1 MGTHEPGKVIP
12 FTAGDAGNRANADGT
27 AREQRHALNLSR
39 RRGLDCV
46 DAAPPPPR
54 EATARRTE
62 IDAAALSS
70 IFIGSLDDLIGKRP
84 ATRRIADTWPS
95 RPAAAVERVAV
106 DIVDML
112 FGFIVDAPG
121 IPDDTRKA
129 LLAAQLPVLQ
139 LAMREPEFF
148 ADWQHP
154 ARLLLNDIARL
165 ARTHDERGGD
175 AAAFAAEFA
184 RGLTAVL
191 DELAPNG
198 AAFAMLHEHLRGFV
212 RGSAPPVHTDAW
224 ARAEAAARSI
234 LERPLPQIARD
245 FVADYWIDVL
255 EHIAEAHGESSPH
268 WQDALAA
275 IEDLAWSLAPKQGEA
290 DRFRL
295 IALIP
300 PLLARL
306 NRGLDLIELA
316 DEARRP
322 FFESLVDVHAAML
335 RIEPVA
341 AAPTRTEAD
350 ADDGIAR
357 LQRGDAVEFRHDDGS
372 LSRERLTWIS
382 PRRALLVFSNSHR
395 QRAIQITPDDLA
407 ERVRQGTATLI
418 FDQAGTETGKQS
430 A

>member
-1 MGTHEPGKVIP
+1 MGTYEPGKVIP

-39 RRGLDCV
+39 RRGLDSV
-46 DAAPPPPR
+46 DAAPPPR
-54 EATARRTE
+54 ETAAGRTE

-70 IFIGSLDDLIGKRP
+70 LFIGSLDDLIGKRP
-84 ATRRIADTWPS
+84 ATRRIAETWPS
-95 RPAAAVERVAV
+95 RPAPAVERVAV

-121 IPDDTRKA
+121 IPDDVRKA

-139 LAMREPEFF
+139 LAVREPEFF

-165 ARTHDERGGD
+165 ARTHAERGGD
-175 AAAFAAEFA
+175 ATAFAAEFA
-184 RGLTAVL
+184 RGLSAVL

-198 AAFAMLHEHLRGFV
+198 AAFAMFHERLRGFV
-212 RGSAPPVHTDAW
+212 RGSAPPVHADAW
-224 ARAEAAARSI
+224 ARAEAAARRI

-245 FVADYWIDVL
+245 FVADCWIDVL
-255 EHIAEAHGESSPH
+255 ERIAEAHDESSPH
-268 WQDALAA
+268 WQDALATV
-275 IEDLAWSLAPKQGEA
+275 EDLAWSLTPKHAEA

-306 NRGLDLIELA
+306 NRGLDLIALA

-341 AAPTRTEAD
+341 ATQPARTEAD
-350 ADDGIAR
+350 ADDSVAR
-357 LQRGDAVEFRHDDGS
+357 LQRGGMVEFRHDDGS
-372 LSRERLTWIS
+372 VSCERLTWIS
-382 PRRALLVFSNSHR
+382 PRRALLVFSNSHG

-407 ERVRQGTATLI
+407 ERVRRGTATLI
-418 FDQAGTETGKQS
+418 FDPAGTGTGRQS